1 MVGEETANLFEWQ
14 RNRLEV
20 QRSAVFGVPQ
30 SSQVTVVTYHFWDV
44 EQADLRFDS
53 VECAL
58 YETWRHC
65 GKLKA
70 CVVVNRET
78 PRLRTFAEAQGD
90 AVTIRVNPALI
101 PGDLPSMSVDCIV
114 NLHRYFDTDSVL
126 VIQNDGFPLRGGI
139 KAFEGRYDY
148 IGAPFVRDTALNRI
162 MGLWPRFAVG
172 NGGFSLRTKR
182 ICEMASFYWSKR
194 WYHHMPRD
202 WRFVREDA
210 FYGVLLPWL
219 ETSYRRTIRFAPVDV
234 ALRFS
239 YDDLYGACPAEL
251 PFGFHGSAAFREF
264 VEKGLLKQG
273 EQGSAAVSPF

>member
-44 EQADLRFDS
+44 EQADLRFDA

-78 PRLRTFAEAQGD
+78 PRLRAFAEAQGD